1 MTATVRRL
9 QALETAFGPPAK
21 PRPAKP
27 LNLEL
32 LSVEDR
38 ARLEE
43 LTGRF
48 QQTGDYSAFTD
59 ADLEDAAQLL
69 IAAGA
74 ESTRTGTNRDH
85 HAPPLRA

>member
-9 QALETAFGPPAK
+9 RILETAFGPPAT

-27 LNLEL
+27 LNMDL

-38 ARLEE
+38 TRLEK

-48 QQTGDYSAFTD
+48 RQTGDYSAFTD

-74 ESTRTGTNRDH
+74 EWV
-85 HAPPLRA
+85 